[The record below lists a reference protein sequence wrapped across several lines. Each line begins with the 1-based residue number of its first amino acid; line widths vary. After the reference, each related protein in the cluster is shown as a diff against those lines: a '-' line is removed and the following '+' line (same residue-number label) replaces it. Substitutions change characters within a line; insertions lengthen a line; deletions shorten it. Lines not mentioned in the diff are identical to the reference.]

1 MADNVE
7 NVGNIFIVDP
17 NPPNLEVIP
26 PEDMFI
32 YVKFSAYPRNRTTYQ
47 GADKQG
53 NDQFSVF
60 GVEDEVN
67 FISTEIRYNSD
78 GKIDPKLQK
87 TYSTTN
93 WSNIGNF
100 SNSQSSG
107 ILEGFGIKSIDIKY
121 NASLVPT
128 VDITFTDVR
137 GSALFD
143 NLPSNGDIKSPYAVF
158 FKLPYP
164 IFRLSVKGY
173 YGQKVDYCLHM
184 VNWTSSFDNTTGNF
198 DISANFL
205 GYQQAILNDMVL
217 GNVIGVVNTDTGF
230 EKLQNIFNKGNNNS
244 NTNNSTT
251 INTLKLDDFLV
262 KISKLQIESQVIKS
276 KSDSFNVLKDLN
288 GKLSLLKQ
296 IRTFIGSPIEKDVGG
311 QNNPDDTQKNY
322 LKIPND
328 KTKIVSSS
336 INDNILKPRV
346 NYQSIRDYLLIK
358 TINQSNF
365 KTYIST
371 LNVIINQYN
380 KYISSD
386 DRFTKTN
393 DNSLTSAKD
402 KKTNSSKPIKTS
414 KDNQLILSFKNTNDE
429 DNWEGF
435 VVTKENKKI
444 ITDDRSSL
452 VNILTK
458 FSSNDDVLSLTKNY
472 DDGDVNKNFS
482 IENFKNTINT
492 KEYYNDN
499 FTPETVVMVVDFRE
513 QRVLVEDSIKD
524 LESTIKKQREKVE
537 EEINVEL
544 VENFKKETGF
554 NPTIKSCFEILA
566 NNTQAMIET
575 ISDITV
581 KSEEEGI
588 IKDRGNILKNYSTDI
603 PNSIQEKI
611 NNSTSTKGVAWPSI
625 YIENG
630 NSSEEEIYIGE
641 VNNVN
646 RSVFP
651 EYDFVENVF
660 DKLVNKK
667 ENLREI
673 TRASILRNGLDS
685 DNWFPIN
692 PIDYD
697 INPFINFNVGNDKDT
712 IKNELYKTIITRL
725 MLLKNY
731 SRFKDPFISK
741 LNSYGKLDGLMVDNI
756 VIGNQTRLL
765 IENILKVFTDSS
777 NNTEIGKILSDIKF
791 NKSINISNT
800 YITLKDN
807 SFDFD
812 GVKIGGDYDNE
823 SNDYVLFNNK
833 GVTTNTKNLL
843 QSIIDS
849 DVYSNKKNSPGSTSD
864 KISTEYDSTNNIV
877 TNNLINVFK
886 DSVSNTL
893 LKDNTKLSLDILKN
907 LTYESIEPH
916 INKTEFKTIGTTE
929 YEENLVKGLFY
940 RNQPSNLSRGLLC
953 LSTLPFEIFKTGFI
967 DPVFEGNNFNNSR
980 IVKLP
985 SLYVYYIGGLLWR
998 LEENVTGSINFG
1010 TFNGVSY
1017 DSFRTDKNK
1026 YFTKFGYLTGNN
1038 DISIEDNLTS
1048 LPKSVKIEFINQFK
1062 NWVSGNFNKDFTGIF
1077 EGNLFII
1084 SEGVDEKKIQSSKK
1098 IILDQVKDTTDF
1110 IILDPNIFNPT
1121 KENNNLSITF
1131 DDINKYIG
1139 GLYSV
1144 LNSETETVNTNSN
1157 SQNEEKKEKNNLKIK
1172 LQLYNYFKNINDK
1185 WISDTEKP
1193 FNICGG
1199 QGRDLIDYFKFI
1211 DRGWNDIGSKAVFNL
1226 KSFLSLGSDLNVSLY
1241 FFMSKLLRDSNF
1253 LLQILPNYINYKDV
1267 EEVSK
1272 IFKPQTT
1279 IESNVSSAPI
1289 YCCIYA
1295 GGNSQVLDIGE
1306 RNNYYFKDDGF
1317 TFKNG
1322 SLIPPDMVDD
1332 SNPVKDI
1339 TNSNF
1344 SLVAFRVA
1352 FGAQNQTIFKSVS
1365 LNQQEHKETAEYFR
1379 TLSDLVDKRGSTQ
1392 RTYQGTNL
1400 LRLFKT
1406 RSYTCQVE
1414 SLGCMNIQPLMYFDL
1429 QNVPFFNGA
1438 YLITNVNHSISPNHM
1453 TTSFQGLRQS
1463 KFITPP
1469 IEDITT
1475 SLDIDLNES
1484 SEIPKIVFTNLK
1496 SGNPIFS
1503 IGVNDPDK
1511 DFDFDNNF
1519 TEVNFK
1525 SLGVS
1530 ETLKLTNLKEVMKNQ
1545 ELTTNSQVTMFLTNV
1560 LVQSNNLVEKE
1571 LPWNIVGEV
1580 PNKISN
1586 TNNNLYYGD
1595 ITRSDNVLPIYTA
1608 STKETNSIVTDTPV
1622 EEYLTI
1628 QPIFSSSTSTSDDLS
1643 FTPNDNHNLSQD
1655 KYFNILDGDEYR
1667 YRPRGYLY
1675 IIGRKQYKDL
1685 VINGLSKPDQI
1696 TSSQDSLF
1704 TNSIKVWK
1712 EIKDSVDMS
1721 CFDYVSKS
1729 DGNGAVLSKT
1739 VEICQQLNTDGKTIQ
1754 KSFEVFEKVLNT
1766 FTYKKDD
1773 SNVPLINYFNP

>member
-67 FISTEIRYNSD
+67 FISTEIKYNSD
-78 GKIDPKLQK
+78 GKIDPKPQK

-217 GNVIGVVNTDTGF
+217 GNVIGVVNTATGF

-244 NTNNSTT
+244 NTNTSTT

-296 IRTFIGSPIEKDVGG
+296 IRTFIGSPIEKDVVG

-322 LKIPND
+322 LTIPND
-328 KTKIVSSS
+328 KTKIVSSN
-336 INDNILKPRV
+336 INDNILKPKV
-346 NYQSIRDYLLIK
+346 NYQSIRDYLVIK
-358 TINQSNF
+358 TINQNNF

-380 KYISSD
+380 TYISSN

-393 DNSLTSAKD
+393 NNSVTSAKD
-402 KKTNSSKPIKTS
+402 KKTNNSKPIKTS
-414 KDNQLILSFKNTNDE
+414 KDEELIKSFKNTNDE
-429 DNWEGF
+429 KNWEGF
-435 VVTKENKKI
+435 VVEDSKTTLK
-444 ITDDRSSL
+444 
-452 VNILTK
+452 NILEL
-458 FSSNDDVLSLTKNY
+458 FSSSGNTLSLTKNY
-472 DDGDVNKNFS
+472 DGGDVNKNFS
-482 IENFKNTINT
+482 IKDFKIKIQN
-492 KEYYNDN
+492 KDYYYKDN
-499 FTPETVVMVVDFRE
+499 FTPETLVMVVDFRE

-581 KSEEEGI
+581 KSENENL
-588 IKDRGNILKNYSTDI
+588 IKERGNILKNYSTDI

-625 YIENG
+625 YRENG
-630 NSSEEEIYIGE
+630 KSSEEEIYIGE
-641 VNNVN
+641 INNVKK
-646 RSVFP
+646 SVFP

-667 ENLREI
+667 EKLREI
-673 TRASILRNGLDS
+673 TRASIQRNGLDT

-731 SRFKDPFISK
+731 SRFKDPFISN

-777 NNTEIGKILSDIKF
+777 SNTEIGKILSDIKF
-791 NKSINISNT
+791 NESINISNT
-800 YITLKDN
+800 NITLKNN
-807 SFDFD
+807 SFDFY

-823 SNDYVLFNNK
+823 SNDYVLFNNE

-849 DVYSNKKNSPGSTSD
+849 NVYGNKKKSSVTSSD

-886 DSVSNTL
+886 DSVSKKL
-893 LKDNTKLSLDILKN
+893 LSDNTKLSLDILKN

-929 YEENLVKGLFY
+929 YEVNLVKGLFY

-1010 TFNGVSY
+1010 TFDGVSY

-1026 YFTKFGYLTGNN
+1026 YFTKFGYLTEKK

-1062 NWVSGNFNKDFTGIF
+1062 NWVSGNFNKNFTGIF

-1084 SEGVDEKKIQSSKK
+1084 SEPDGV
-1098 IILDQVKDTTDF
+1098 
-1110 IILDPNIFNPT
+1110 
-1121 KENNNLSITF
+1121 
-1131 DDINKYIG
+1131 
-1139 GLYSV
+1139 YS
-1144 LNSETETVNTNSN
+1144 
-1157 SQNEEKKEKNNLKIK
+1157 EEK
-1172 LQLYNYFKNINDK
+1172 
-1185 WISDTEKP
+1185 
-1193 FNICGG
+1193 
-1199 QGRDLIDYFKFI
+1199 
-1211 DRGWNDIGSKAVFNL
+1211 
-1226 KSFLSLGSDLNVSLY
+1226 
-1241 FFMSKLLRDSNF
+1241 
-1253 LLQILPNYINYKDV
+1253 
-1267 EEVSK
+1267 
-1272 IFKPQTT
+1272 
-1279 IESNVSSAPI
+1279 
-1289 YCCIYA
+1289 
-1295 GGNSQVLDIGE
+1295 
-1306 RNNYYFKDDGF
+1306 
-1317 TFKNG
+1317 
-1322 SLIPPDMVDD
+1322 
-1332 SNPVKDI
+1332 
-1339 TNSNF
+1339 
-1344 SLVAFRVA
+1344 
-1352 FGAQNQTIFKSVS
+1352 
-1365 LNQQEHKETAEYFR
+1365 
-1379 TLSDLVDKRGSTQ
+1379 
-1392 RTYQGTNL
+1392 
-1400 LRLFKT
+1400 
-1406 RSYTCQVE
+1406 
-1414 SLGCMNIQPLMYFDL
+1414 
-1429 QNVPFFNGA
+1429 
-1438 YLITNVNHSISPNHM
+1438 
-1453 TTSFQGLRQS
+1453 
-1463 KFITPP
+1463 
-1469 IEDITT
+1469 
-1475 SLDIDLNES
+1475 
-1484 SEIPKIVFTNLK
+1484 
-1496 SGNPIFS
+1496 
-1503 IGVNDPDK
+1503 
-1511 DFDFDNNF
+1511 
-1519 TEVNFK
+1519 
-1525 SLGVS
+1525 
-1530 ETLKLTNLKEVMKNQ
+1530 
-1545 ELTTNSQVTMFLTNV
+1545 
-1560 LVQSNNLVEKE
+1560 
-1571 LPWNIVGEV
+1571 
-1580 PNKISN
+1580 
-1586 TNNNLYYGD
+1586 
-1595 ITRSDNVLPIYTA
+1595 
-1608 STKETNSIVTDTPV
+1608 
-1622 EEYLTI
+1622 
-1628 QPIFSSSTSTSDDLS
+1628 
-1643 FTPNDNHNLSQD
+1643 
-1655 KYFNILDGDEYR
+1655 
-1667 YRPRGYLY
+1667 
-1675 IIGRKQYKDL
+1675 
-1685 VINGLSKPDQI
+1685 
-1696 TSSQDSLF
+1696 
-1704 TNSIKVWK
+1704 IKV
-1712 EIKDSVDMS
+1712 
-1721 CFDYVSKS
+1721 
-1729 DGNGAVLSKT
+1729 
-1739 VEICQQLNTDGKTIQ
+1739 
-1754 KSFEVFEKVLNT
+1754 KVLM
-1766 FTYKKDD
+1766 
-1773 SNVPLINYFNP
+1773 